1 MFSIGDYVVHPM
13 HGAGQIEDIVEEK
26 VAGVKKKYYVFN
38 MPASSLVLKIPTSSA
53 GVVGIRNVITESE
66 ADELMKAIPSLT
78 VETNANWNKRYQE
91 NLSRLKSGDL
101 YEVAKVIK
109 SLVQRESQ
117 RGLSTGERKMLYNA
131 KQIII
136 SEIVL
141 AKRSGYQDVESSLM
155 DAMRKGPQ
163 TRKAENVRD
172 KQAAKPSRDDNPQ

>member
-1 MFSIGDYVVHPM
+1 MFSIGDYVVHPL

-38 MPASSLVLKIPTSSA
+38 MPTGSLVLKIPMASA
-53 GVVGIRNVITESE
+53 GTVGIRSVITESE
-66 ADELMKAIPSLT
+66 ADQLMEAIPQMK
-78 VETNANWNKRYQE
+78 VENNTNWNKRYQE

-141 AKRSGYQDVESSLM
+141 AKRSEYEDVENSLM
-155 DAMRKGPQ
+155 DAMRK
-163 TRKAENVRD
+163 TRASRPADGN
-172 KQAAKPSRDDNPQ
+172 AAT

>member
-1 MFSIGDYVVHPM
+1 MFSIGDYVVHPL

-38 MPASSLVLKIPTSSA
+38 MPTGSLVLKIPMASA
-53 GVVGIRNVITESE
+53 GAVGIRNVITESE
-66 ADELMKAIPSLT
+66 ADELMEAIPQMK
-78 VETNANWNKRYQE
+78 VENNTNWNKRYQE

-141 AKRSGYQDVESSLM
+141 AKRSEYEDVENSLM
-155 DAMRKGPQ
+155 DAMRK
-163 TRKAENVRD
+163 TRASRPAD
-172 KQAAKPSRDDNPQ
+172 GSAAT

>member
-1 MFSIGDYVVHPM
+1 MFSIGDYVVHPL

-38 MPASSLVLKIPTSSA
+38 MPAGSLVLKIPTSSA
-53 GVVGIRNVITESE
+53 GTVGIRNVITESE
-66 ADELMKAIPSLT
+66 ADELIKAIPGLT
-78 VETNANWNKRYQE
+78 VEANSNWNKRYQE

-131 KQIII
+131 KQIMI

-141 AKRSGYQDVESSLM
+141 AKRSEYEDVETSLM
-155 DAMRKGPQ
+155 DAMRKGADHGRRQSVSSPQ
-163 TRKAENVRD
+163 
-172 KQAAKPSRDDNPQ
+172 

>member
-1 MFSIGDYVVHPM
+1 MFSIGDYVVHPL

-38 MPASSLVLKIPTSSA
+38 MPAGSLVLKIPMSSA
-53 GVVGIRNVITESE
+53 GTVGIRNVITESE
-66 ADELMKAIPSLT
+66 ADELIKAIPGLK
-78 VETNANWNKRYQE
+78 VEANSNWNKRYQE

-141 AKRSGYQDVESSLM
+141 AKRSEYEDVENSLM
-155 DAMRKGPQ
+155 DAMREGADHGRRQ
-163 TRKAENVRD
+163 SAN
-172 KQAAKPSRDDNPQ
+172 NPQ

>member
-1 MFSIGDYVVHPM
+1 MFSIGDYVVHPL

-26 VAGVKKKYYVFN
+26 VAGVKRKYYVFN
-38 MPASSLVLKIPTSSA
+38 MPTGSLVLKIPTSSA
-53 GVVGIRNVITESE
+53 ETVGIRDVITESE
-66 ADELMKAIPSLT
+66 ADELMKTIPSLT
-78 VETNANWNKRYQE
+78 VEPNSNWNKRYQE

-101 YEVAKVIK
+101 YEVARVVK

-141 AKRSGYQDVESSLM
+141 AKRSDYEDVESDLM
-155 DAMRKGPQ
+155 DAMRKSLDHGR
-163 TRKAENVRD
+163 RKSPARKTEET
-172 KQAAKPSRDDNPQ
+172 P

>member
-38 MPASSLVLKIPTSSA
+38 MPAGSLVLKIPTSSA
-53 GVVGIRNVITESE
+53 GAVGIRSVITESE
-66 ADELMKAIPSLT
+66 ADELMEAIPSLT
-78 VETNANWNKRYQE
+78 VEANSNWNKRYQE

-141 AKRSGYQDVESSLM
+141 AKRSEYEDVENSLM
-155 DAMRKGPQ
+155 DAMRKEADHGRRQ
-163 TRKAENVRD
+163 SAN
-172 KQAAKPSRDDNPQ
+172 NPQ